1 MAQYEPPIRDFWD
14 HSSTVWASA
23 VPTPAG
29 ALMASRP
36 GHEPPDSIVDR
47 LPLHEALADC
57 MDQLCAED
65 RYMLDAWHME
75 QVTIRALAER
85 MGLHKSHTY
94 RLVKRAETR
103 LRDACLLNV
112 TVQMYLGIAGAIP
125 AAVCDSGGIIR
136 DGVA

>member
-1 MAQYEPPIRDFWD
+1 M
-14 HSSTVWASA
+14 S
-23 VPTPAG
+23 
-29 ALMASRP
+29 SRP

-47 LPLHEALADC
+47 MPLHEALADC

-75 QVTIRALAER
+75 QVTIRALAAR

-103 LRDACLLNV
+103 LRDVCMLNV

-125 AAVCDSGGIIR
+125 PQSATAEVVVC